1 MIRGFFS
8 STVDKSEADGEALN
22 GQGSN
27 RLSLR
32 NTEISEVPLRRKIS
46 LLLIV
51 AFAAALAIT
60 GGCSRSDGV
69 DAGDQDDSVSFDVND
84 PRIKER
90 LGEDDGYA
98 FAVMYGADIHGS
110 LETCG

>member
-1 MIRGFFS
+1 MVNAR
-8 STVDKSEADGEALN
+8 VA
-22 GQGSN
+22 
-27 RLSLR
+27 LSLR
-32 NTEISEVPLRRKIS
+32 NTELSEVPLRRKIS

-60 GGCSRSDGV
+60 GGCSRSGGV
-69 DAGDQDDSVSFDVND
+69 DGDQDDSVSFDVND

>member
-1 MIRGFFS
+1 MI
-8 STVDKSEADGEALN
+8 DKSEADGEALN
-22 GQGSN
+22 GQGSS